1 MAHKTQRGPQVAE
14 TWAAVWADLMT
25 IQIPAADKIIRT
37 VVVYLFIALLIR
49 VAGKR
54 RMAQM
59 NSLDLVVVLLLSN
72 VVQNAIIGPD
82 NSLLGGLVGAVVL
95 VLTNFLLERAT
106 HRSPALSRLLEG
118 PSTQLVTDGSLDRGA
133 MLRLGLSR
141 QEVDAALRHQGADTL
156 TEVQS
161 ATLSPGGGVVVTL
174 RPEDQNASIGDLE
187 RAVAQLNSK
196 LHQLL
201 IQQGRAS

>member
-1 MAHKTQRGPQVAE
+1 MVAE

-49 VAGKR
+49 VAGKCL
-54 RMAQM
+54 MAQM

-106 HRSPALSRLLEG
+106 HRWPALSRLLEG

-196 LHQLL
+196 LDQLL

>member
-1 MAHKTQRGPQVAE
+1 MVAE

-25 IQIPAADKIIRT
+25 IQIPAADRIIRT

-161 ATLSPGGGVVVTL
+161 ATLSLGGGVVVTL

-196 LHQLL
+196 LDQLL

>member
-1 MAHKTQRGPQVAE
+1 MVAE

-54 RMAQM
+54 LMAQM

>member
-1 MAHKTQRGPQVAE
+1 MVAE

-54 RMAQM
+54 LMAQM
-59 NSLDLVVVLLLSN
+59 NSLDLVVFLLLSN

-82 NSLLGGLVGAVVL
+82 NSLLGGLMGAVVL

-196 LHQLL
+196 LDQLL

>member
-1 MAHKTQRGPQVAE
+1 M
-14 TWAAVWADLMT
+14 
-25 IQIPAADKIIRT
+25 
-37 VVVYLFIALLIR
+37 
-49 VAGKR
+49 AGKR